1 MSIVHPNP
9 GPLSDLLQIIAEKN
23 HTPAFNIPHINTFP
37 HQNFDFESFFID
49 PAARTIVKER
59 CFNVIYSCS
68 AHPNL
73 NDCFAIFTKFY
84 VKHSVALSN
93 IVTTTITECL
103 LGYRCAYCLK
113 ASNKHKGTFLP
124 DGYVCSPTCES
135 EYMDKFILPFNH
147 SEHRCRAKW
156 VQHLGLRSMNNFDR
170 LPSCKDHF
178 SFRICLLDTIN
189 LETIKNWASAPENTE
204 KARKK
209 RSQRRSVPK
218 ISPDHLINYIYN
230 LAGGTICAG
239 HSCSQT
245 LWLYT
250 GPSEFDIRTDLQ
262 YCNLAC
268 LNSRNNL
275 TRDLHVDRISII
287 TLLSPR
293 NILPL

>member
-1 MSIVHPNP
+1 
-9 GPLSDLLQIIAEKN
+9 
-23 HTPAFNIPHINTFP
+23 
-37 HQNFDFESFFID
+37 
-49 PAARTIVKER
+49 
-59 CFNVIYSCS
+59 
-68 AHPNL
+68 
-73 NDCFAIFTKFY
+73 
-84 VKHSVALSN
+84 
-93 IVTTTITECL
+93 
-103 LGYRCAYCLK
+103 
-113 ASNKHKGTFLP
+113 
-124 DGYVCSPTCES
+124 
-135 EYMDKFILPFNH
+135 
-147 SEHRCRAKW
+147 
-156 VQHLGLRSMNNFDR
+156 MNNFGR

-262 YCNLAC
+262 YCTLAC
-268 LNSRNNL
+268 LNSRNNI
-275 TRDLHVDRISII
+275 TGDLHVDRISII
-287 TLLSPR
+287 TLCLQETFYLSDSNPYKNPTISGALLFKQLHEATKNLAR
-293 NILPL
+293 PSNQNVCPGKKLHETAKIVTWNMQGASNFAIAKNFLDIHNPALLLLQETKCTPDNSSTFFHKLYNKFHSNNDVITLVRKDIKATMLQQPQLAFS